1 MKHAVSQAAV
11 SPVYDRFMHRTL
23 LTVAA
28 AAAAVLTASTAAAA
42 GPPAD
47 AWEIGPIIRGKN
59 YSYRMPLHPNEERA
73 GPSFAIPGPT
83 AAQGHVHYLTVPT
96 RPLRGAR
103 RITLTYRIDAAP
115 GTRFVPQES
124 PQLPATLSLYFQRA
138 GDGWTMRQRDW
149 RWYAPANR
157 TMPLR
162 PGTHTVRIGLD
173 EDWVAM
179 TGPGA
184 HANRRGFAEALAD
197 TARVGFVFGSE
208 GGRGHGV
215 YATAPARFTI
225 LDFQVE

>member
-1 MKHAVSQAAV
+1 MKHFAL
-11 SPVYDRFMHRTL
+11 F
-23 LTVAA
+23 AA
-28 AAAAVLTASTAAAA
+28 ASASLATGGAIAA
-42 GPPAD
+42 GSPAD

-59 YSYRMPLHPNEERA
+59 YSYRMPLRPDNTRA

-83 AAQGHVHYLTVPT
+83 AADGHVHYLTVPT
-96 RPLRGAR
+96 GPLAGAR
-103 RITLTYRIDAAP
+103 RISLRYRIDAAP

-138 GDGWTMRQRDW
+138 GDGWTVRQPDW

-157 TMPLR
+157 TMALR
-162 PGTHTVRIGLD
+162 PGTHSVSIGLD

-184 HANRRGFAEALAD
+184 HANPRGFAEALAD

-225 LDFQVE
+225 LDFRVE

>member
-1 MKHAVSQAAV
+1 
-11 SPVYDRFMHRTL
+11 MHKTL
-23 LTVAA
+23 I
-28 AAAAVLTASTAAAA
+28 TAAACATLLATGALVA

-59 YSYRMPLHPNEERA
+59 YSQRMPLRPDEGAR

-96 RPLRGAR
+96 RPLAGAR
-103 RITLTYRIDAAP
+103 HITLTYRIDAAP

-124 PQLPATLSLYFQRA
+124 PHLPATLSLYFQRA
-138 GDGWTMRQRDW
+138 GDGWTTRQPDW

-157 TMPLR
+157 TVPLR
-162 PGTHTVRIGLD
+162 PGTHTIRIGLD

-184 HANRRGFAEALAD
+184 HANPRGFAEALED

-225 LDFQVE
+225 LDFRVD

>member
-1 MKHAVSQAAV
+1 MFDMTSRIRTIVTLSAAIA
-11 SPVYDRFMHRTL
+11 L
-23 LTVAA
+23 GAA
-28 AAAAVLTASTAAAA
+28 SAATAA
-42 GPPAD
+42 PPAG

-59 YSYRMPLHPNEERA
+59 YSYRMPLRPDESRD

-83 AAQGHVHYLTVPT
+83 AEDGQVHYLTVPT
-96 RPLRGAR
+96 RPLQGAR
-103 RITLTYRIDAAP
+103 RIALTYRIDAAP

-124 PQLPATLSLYFQRA
+124 PALPATLSLYFQRA
-138 GDGWTMRQRDW
+138 GDGWTARQPDW

-157 TMPLR
+157 TVPLR
-162 PGTHTVRIGLD
+162 PGTHTVSIGLD

-184 HANRRGFAEALAD
+184 WANPRGFAAALAD

-225 LDFQVE
+225 LDFRVE

>member
-1 MKHAVSQAAV
+1 MRHLALLAAA
-11 SPVYDRFMHRTL
+11 SASL
-23 LTVAA
+23 LTGAA
-28 AAAAVLTASTAAAA
+28 IAA
-42 GPPAD
+42 GPPPA
-47 AWEIGPIIRGKN
+47 AWEIGPVIRGKN
-59 YSYRMPLHPNEERA
+59 YSVNMPLRPEETRA
-73 GPSFAIPGPT
+73 GPSFEIPGPT
-83 AAQGHVHYLTVPT
+83 KADGHVHYVTIPT
-96 RPLRGAR
+96 RPLEGAR
-103 RITLTYRIDAAP
+103 AITLRYRIDAAP

-124 PQLPATLSLYFQRA
+124 PHLPATLSLYFQRA
-138 GDGWTMRQRDW
+138 GDGWTMRQPDW

-184 HANRRGFAEALAD
+184 HANPQGFRAALAQ
-197 TARVGFVFGSE
+197 TARVGFTFGSE

-225 LDFQVE
+225 LDFRVE

>member
-1 MKHAVSQAAV
+1 MRKLALVAMASAALLS
-11 SPVYDRFMHRTL
+11 SP
-23 LTVAA
+23 AIGG
-28 AAAAVLTASTAAAA
+28 
-42 GPPAD
+42 GPPAE

-59 YSYRMPLHPNEERA
+59 YSQRMPLRPDDSRA

-83 AAQGHVHYLTVPT
+83 AAQGSVHYLTVPT
-96 RPLRGAR
+96 GPLRGAR
-103 RITLTYRIDAAP
+103 AIVLTYRIDAAP
-115 GTRFVPQES
+115 GTRFVPRES

-138 GDGWTMRQRDW
+138 GDGWTVSQPDW

-157 TMPLR
+157 TMLLR
-162 PGTHTVRIGLD
+162 PGTYTVRIGLD

-184 HANRRGFAEALAD
+184 HANPRGFAEALAA

-225 LDFQVE
+225 LDFRVE